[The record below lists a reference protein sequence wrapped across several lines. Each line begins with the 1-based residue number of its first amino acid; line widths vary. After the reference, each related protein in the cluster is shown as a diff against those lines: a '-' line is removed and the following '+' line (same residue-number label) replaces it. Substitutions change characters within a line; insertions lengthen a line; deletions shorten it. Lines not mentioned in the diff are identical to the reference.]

1 MISKRAI
8 TGLDVTVLIACGSR
22 TKMVTTTELSESTGL
37 SVSNL
42 EQILKQL
49 KNNQIIKSVKGPGGG
64 YQLSANLEQ
73 LTVLDLVR
81 IFDKSSTHSKVPTP
95 KAELNSQQL
104 DSSMDLSED
113 LTQLVIDSESIENSF
128 VSLIEEFLA
137 SQKLIDLISLLP
149 QWSATESSSMTT
161 GRFKLKDPP
170 PRMIPRSPN
179 SVFQLSAFMATPA
192 FG

>member
-1 MISKRAI
+1 
-8 TGLDVTVLIACGSR
+8 
-22 TKMVTTTELSESTGL
+22 
-37 SVSNL
+37 
-42 EQILKQL
+42 
-49 KNNQIIKSVKGPGGG
+49 
-64 YQLSANLEQ
+64 
-73 LTVLDLVR
+73 
-81 IFDKSSTHSKVPTP
+81 
-95 KAELNSQQL
+95 
-104 DSSMDLSED
+104 MDLSED